1 MRRDKVS
8 QNKKMKDEVLELKN
22 KNKELEASYLRVLAD
37 LKNLQRR
44 VGEEIERERSK
55 AKQEV
60 ILEILSFLD
69 NLDKAEVFVKD
80 EGLRLIKSDFY
91 KTLQRLGVREIEV
104 KGRRF
109 NPHLCEAVQTVDG
122 EEDDKVVEVVRK
134 GYYLK
139 DNVIRPARVV
149 VSRKSKK

>member
-1 MRRDKVS
+1 
-8 QNKKMKDEVLELKN
+8 MKDEVLELKN